1 MSRAATPIT
10 RAQGAKGN
18 IMNYK
23 TLKNQ
28 IKRRILLVACTTT
41 LTVGLM
47 VSLPLLAHAQ
57 KITPPP
63 VPEGSGLEV
72 EAGNEAFLLGRGV
85 GTQNYVCSPCDPTKP
100 NCPLG
105 VAFTLFTPQAT
116 LFNDQGEQL
125 ITHFSSPNP
134 VEGGIIRV
142 TWQDS
147 RDTSTVW
154 AKLVKA
160 ATVREDSIPWVLLNV
175 KDTGTQAGP
184 TGGDRLTKTTFIQR
198 LNTFGGLAPSTDCLS
213 STDLGHQAFVPY
225 TADYFFYKKSKGDN

>member
-1 MSRAATPIT
+1 
-10 RAQGAKGN
+10 
-18 IMNYK
+18 MNYNA
-23 TLKNQ
+23 LKNQ
-28 IKRRILLVACTTT
+28 ITRRVLLVACTTT
-41 LTVGLM
+41 LAVGLM
-47 VSLPLLAHAQ
+47 VSLPQLAHAQ
-57 KITPPP
+57 EVTPSP
-63 VPEGSGLEV
+63 VPGLEV
-72 EAGNEAFLLGRGV
+72 EKGNEVFLVGHGD

-134 VEGGIIRV
+134 VENGTIRV

-147 RDTSTVW
+147 RDTSKIW
-154 AKLVKA
+154 AKLVNHV
-160 ATVREDSIPWVLLNV
+160 TVKEDSIDWLLLNV

-198 LNTFGGLAPSTDCLS
+198 LNTSGGLAPSEGCLS
-213 STDLGHQAFVPY
+213 TTDLGHQEFVRY
-225 TADYFFYKKSKGDN
+225 TADYFFYKKRKRRK

>member
-1 MSRAATPIT
+1 
-10 RAQGAKGN
+10 
-18 IMNYK
+18 MNYK
-23 TLKNQ
+23 LKNL
-28 IKRRILLVACTTT
+28 ITRRLLMVAWTTA
-41 LTVGLM
+41 LVVGFM
-47 VSLPLLAHAQ
+47 VSLPQLAHAQ
-57 KITPPP
+57 DTISPPI
-63 VPEGSGLEV
+63 VPDGLNV
-72 EAGNEAFLLGRGV
+72 EDGNEVFLLGRGV
-85 GTQNYVCSPCDPTKP
+85 GTQNYVCAPCDPTKA

-134 VEGGIIRV
+134 VEGGTVRV

-147 RDTSTVW
+147 RDTSSVW

-160 ATVREDSIPWVLLNV
+160 VMVRDDSIAWVLLNV

-184 TGGDRLTKTTFIQR
+184 TGDRMTKTTFIQR
-198 LNTFGGLAPSTDCLS
+198 VNTVGGLAPAVGCLS
-213 STDLGHQAFVPY
+213 TADLGHQAFIPY